1 MNIEHVCHYHYSGRV
16 WGHEAGHPL
25 ITLRS
30 ASWTITRLKGGD
42 MDVLIARPYGSA
54 MVAEERP
61 APQVVPDNGTVEAI
75 ETLVT
80 LIVEEMHRL
89 AAEYEEAQG

>member
-1 MNIEHVCHYHYSGRV
+1 MNIEHVCHYHYSGRI
-16 WGHEAGHPL
+16 WGHEAGRSDR
-25 ITLRS
+25 TLRS
-30 ASWTITRLKGGD
+30 ASWSIARLKGGD

-54 MVAEERP
+54 MVAAEPP

-89 AAEYEEAQG
+89 AADCEGKEG